1 MKTLLLSFFALV
13 SSQVAQAAELQVFE
27 NYNAAK
33 KTYSAKHV
41 SRTEKALSA
50 SVLFNERTGACF
62 KAKDEAELNSLFAAM
77 VDLYREETGYPV
89 EFQSSLRGTGAD
101 RSFAYEVRIS
111 TETEV
116 ITWSSAKTRECVR

>member
-1 MKTLLLSFFALV
+1 MKILLLSLFALV
-13 SSQVAQAAELQVFE
+13 SSFAQAAELQVFE

-41 SRTEKALSA
+41 SRSEKALSA
-50 SVLFNERTGACF
+50 AVLFNERTGACF
-62 KAKDEAELNSLFAAM
+62 KAKDEAELNSLFAEM

-89 EFQSSLRGTGAD
+89 EFQSSLRGTGND
-101 RSFAYEVRIS
+101 RAFAYEVRIS

-116 ITWSSAKTRECVR
+116 ITWSSVKTRECVR